1 MSGKEAASAT
11 IEKGSFGRLATLRL
25 RPNEDLSQ
33 AIEAACA
40 EHGITHAL
48 VRSCVG
54 SLTDAVLVHQTGG
67 TEGTERETLVQG
79 PGLEIALLNGEIRPG
94 KDGRPRADL
103 RGLVCDQDGRA
114 IAGRFL
120 HGRNP
125 ICITIELVLQEWIPE
140 E

>member
-1 MSGKEAASAT
+1 MSGEEDGNAI

-40 EHGITHAL
+40 EHGIANAL

-54 SLTDAVLVHQTGG
+54 SLTDAVLAHQTD
-67 TEGTERETLVQG
+67 GTERETVVKG

-94 KDGRPRADL
+94 KDGQPHVDL
-103 RGLVCDQDGRA
+103 RGLVCDREGRA
-114 IAGRFL
+114 SAGRFV
-120 HGRNP
+120 HGKNP
-125 ICITIELVLQEWIPE
+125 ICITIELVLQEWLPAE
-140 E
+140 

>member
-1 MSGKEAASAT
+1 MSGEESAI

-40 EHGITHAL
+40 EHGIAHAL

-54 SLTDAVLVHQTGG
+54 SLTDAVLAHQTDGV
-67 TEGTERETLVQG
+67 ERETVVKG

-94 KDGRPRADL
+94 RDGKPRADL

-140 E
+140 